1 MTERHRWIVDRY
13 EGTLA
18 VVETDGAGT
27 VDLPRWLLPAGTR
40 PDDVLAV
47 SAVVD
52 GERAVITVTRDPA
65 ATARARD
72 AARAAIERLR
82 GGDPGGDVTL

>member
-13 EGTLA
+13 EGPLA

-40 PDDVLAV
+40 TDDVLSV
-47 SAVVD
+47 SVAGDAERTVV
-52 GERAVITVTRDPA
+52 TVTRDPA
-65 ATARARD
+65 ATAAARD
-72 AARAAIERLR
+72 AARAAIDRLR
-82 GGDPGGDVTL
+82 GSDPGGDVTL

>member
-13 EGTLA
+13 EGPLA

-27 VDLPRWLLPAGTR
+27 VDLPRWLLPAAAR
-40 PDDVLAV
+40 VDDVLTV
-47 SAVVD
+47 SVAGD
-52 GERAVITVTRDPA
+52 AERTVITVTRNPA
-65 ATARARD
+65 ATGAARE

-82 GGDPGGDVTL
+82 GRDPGGDVTL